1 MRLPT
6 WKANWRVRSGVFIAA
21 VATII
26 SSQAERPPAVALDND
41 GRLCYAA
48 DALGNR
54 VPDFSHAG
62 YRGGGV
68 QLPDAPVRVVVTPSM
83 GDDGGRIQAAIDY
96 VSQLAPDTSGIR
108 GAVLLQKGRYEIAGG
123 LRIATSGV
131 VLRGEGQGTD
141 ATVLIAAGTDRRT
154 LIEIVGRSNRETAV
168 PCAVTDGYIPVGAM
182 KLHIANSVG
191 LRAGDRVL
199 VERPSPKEWIKLVG
213 MDDAQNRLRPVWRP
227 GTLNVVW
234 DRVITDISGD
244 EVTLDAP
251 LTTALEQV
259 FGGATVA
266 AYVWPGRIE
275 DVGVENLRCE
285 SEFDPGNPMDEE
297 HAWMAVSLDAVQNA
311 WVCGVTVSHF
321 ASSAVDVR
329 AGAKWVTVEDCT
341 SLAPV
346 SELAG
351 YRRHAFHTSGQLTL
365 LQRCRSEDGLHDF
378 TVGYL
383 SAGPNVFLDCEARQ
397 AHGFSGSIGSWASG
411 VLFDN
416 VHIRRSTLNLDNL
429 KNWNQNVGWAAA
441 NSVLWQSSASKIT
454 CRPPPGAQNWAI
466 GIWSHFRAHGQ
477 RSSLNEFVRPDSL
490 YRAQLAKR
498 RGTAALASLPPQVRP
513 AEVTGTL
520 TLEKAIPD
528 LAAKLA
534 PPPQGRGKWLAN
546 LNGWLVA
553 DGRLLI
559 GGQIETPS
567 WIGQLLPERAPEGG
581 IALTRF
587 TPGRSGLGLT
597 DDFDALTGT
606 MIADNLVAI
615 RHHWG
620 LWYDRRRNDH
630 QINRRLPGDVW
641 PPFLEQP
648 WARSGE
654 GWTWNGLSR
663 YDLSRFNPWYFGRL
677 RQFAEIGRM
686 HGFVLINEMYYQHN
700 ILETGAHW
708 ADFPWRPVN
717 CIQATDFP
725 EPPQYGEGNC
735 ILMAEAFYDVS
746 HPVRRELHRAYIRQC
761 LANLADQ
768 PNVIH
773 TTGDEFS
780 GPLHFVEFWLDV
792 VAEWEAETGRR
803 PLIALSAPKD
813 VQDAIL
819 ADPARGRLIDVIDL
833 KYWWR
838 TDTETYAPRGGEN
851 LTPRQHES
859 LWKGGRPTPASIARM
874 VHEYRERFPDKAVVT
889 GLAEADGW
897 AFAAAGGSLPKLP
910 ASTDARLLEALP
922 GMRPMASPGDPT
934 TIRQWTLSDG
944 IDSWF
949 VTSLGV
955 RPLAVDLRDKKG
967 TFVFWR
973 IDPATGKCRLP
984 SESVAGGRIVTVDPA
999 PVETTVIWLARS

>member
-6 WKANWRVRSGVFIAA
+6 WKTKWRVRSGVFITA

-26 SSQAERPPAVALDND
+26 SSVAERPPAVAPGND
-41 GRLCYAA
+41 GRLRYVT

-68 QLPDAPVRVVVTPSM
+68 QLPDVPVRVVVTPTM
-83 GDDGGRIQAAIDY
+83 TNDGARIQAAIDY
-96 VSQLAPDTSGIR
+96 VAQLAPDASGIR
-108 GAVLLQKGRYEIAGG
+108 GAVLLKKGRYEIIGA

-131 VLRGEGQGTD
+131 VLCGEGQGTD

-154 LIEIVGRSNRETAV
+154 LIEIVGKSNRETAV
-168 PCAVTDGYIPVGAM
+168 PRAVTDVYIPVGAM
-182 KLHIANSVG
+182 KLHIANSIG

-199 VERPSPKEWIKLVG
+199 VERPSSKEWIKLVG
-213 MDDAQNRLRPVWRP
+213 MDDARSRRPVVWRP

-234 DRVITDISGD
+234 DRVITDVSGD

-285 SEFDPGNPMDEE
+285 SKFSPGNPMDEE
-297 HAWMAVSLDAVQNA
+297 HAWMAISLDAVQNA
-311 WVCGVTVSHF
+311 WVRDVTVSHF
-321 ASSAVDVR
+321 VSSAVDVR
-329 AGAKWVTVEDCT
+329 AGAKWVTVQDCT

-346 SELAG
+346 SELVG
-351 YRRHAFHTSGQLTL
+351 YRRHAFHASGQLTL

-383 SAGPNVFLDCEARQ
+383 SAGPNVFFDCEARK
-397 AHGFSGSIGSWASG
+397 AHGFSGSLGSWASG
-411 VLFDN
+411 ALFDN
-416 VHIRRSTLNLDNL
+416 VHIDGDRLNLDNL
-429 KNWNQNVGWAAA
+429 KDWNQNVGWAAA
-441 NSVLWQSSASKIT
+441 NSVLWQSSASQII
-454 CRPPPGAQNWAI
+454 CRQPPGAQNWAI
-466 GIWSHFRAHGQ
+466 GVRSHFRGDG
-477 RSSLNEFVRPDSL
+477 RLSSLNEFVRPESL
-490 YRAQLAKR
+490 YRAQLAER
-498 RGTAALASLPPQVRP
+498 RGAAALASLLPQVRP
-513 AEVTGTL
+513 ADVTGTL
-520 TLEKAIPD
+520 TLEKAVPD
-528 LAAKLA
+528 LAAKLV
-534 PPPQGRGKWLAN
+534 PPPQGRGKRLAN
-546 LNGWLVA
+546 LNGWLVV
-553 DGRLLI
+553 DGRLLV
-559 GGQIETPS
+559 GGQIVTPS

-587 TPGRSGLGLT
+587 APGRSGLGLT
-597 DDFDALTGT
+597 DDFETLAGM
-606 MIADNLVAI
+606 MIADNLVAV

-620 LWYDRRRNDH
+620 LWYDRCRNDH
-630 QINRRLPGDVW
+630 KIHRHMNGDIW

-654 GWTWNGLSR
+654 GRTWNGLSR

-686 HGFVLINEMYYQHN
+686 HGLVLINEMYFQHN
-700 ILETGAHW
+700 ILEAGVHW
-708 ADFPWRPVN
+708 VDFPWRPAN
-717 CIQATDFP
+717 CVQAMDFP
-725 EPPQYGEGNC
+725 ETPQYVKYDSV
-735 ILMAEAFYDVS
+735 LMAEPFYDVS
-746 HPVRRELHRAYIRQC
+746 HPTRRELHRAYIRQC

-780 GPLHFVEFWLDV
+780 GPLHFVQFWLDV

-803 PLIALSAPKD
+803 PLIALSASKD

-819 ADPARGRLIDVIDL
+819 ADPVRSPLINVIDL

-838 TDTETYAPRGGEN
+838 TDTDTYAPHGGEN

-874 VHEYRERFPDKAVVT
+874 VREYRERFPKKAVIT

-910 ASTDARLLEALP
+910 ASTDARLLRALP
-922 GMRPMASPGDPT
+922 GMRPMVSPGDQA
-934 TIRQWTLSDG
+934 TIRQWTLGDR
-944 IDSWF
+944 IDSRF
-949 VTSLGV
+949 IISLGGS
-955 RPLAVDLRDKKG
+955 PLAVDLRDKKG
-967 TFVFWR
+967 TFVLWR
-973 IDPATGKCRLP
+973 IDPATGKRRFP
-984 SESVAGGRIVTVDPA
+984 SETATGGRVVKVDTS
-999 PVETTVIWLARS
+999 PVETTVVWLERL

>member
-1 MRLPT
+1 
-6 WKANWRVRSGVFIAA
+6 
-21 VATII
+21 
-26 SSQAERPPAVALDND
+26 
-41 GRLCYAA
+41 
-48 DALGNR
+48 
-54 VPDFSHAG
+54 
-62 YRGGGV
+62 
-68 QLPDAPVRVVVTPSM
+68 
-83 GDDGGRIQAAIDY
+83 
-96 VSQLAPDTSGIR
+96 
-108 GAVLLQKGRYEIAGG
+108 
-123 LRIATSGV
+123 
-131 VLRGEGQGTD
+131 
-141 ATVLIAAGTDRRT
+141 
-154 LIEIVGRSNRETAV
+154 
-168 PCAVTDGYIPVGAM
+168 
-182 KLHIANSVG
+182 
-191 LRAGDRVL
+191 
-199 VERPSPKEWIKLVG
+199 
-213 MDDAQNRLRPVWRP
+213 
-227 GTLNVVW
+227 
-234 DRVITDISGD
+234 
-244 EVTLDAP
+244 
-251 LTTALEQV
+251 
-259 FGGATVA
+259 
-266 AYVWPGRIE
+266 
-275 DVGVENLRCE
+275 
-285 SEFDPGNPMDEE
+285 
-297 HAWMAVSLDAVQNA
+297 
-311 WVCGVTVSHF
+311 
-321 ASSAVDVR
+321 
-329 AGAKWVTVEDCT
+329 
-341 SLAPV
+341 
-346 SELAG
+346 
-351 YRRHAFHTSGQLTL
+351 
-365 LQRCRSEDGLHDF
+365 
-378 TVGYL
+378 
-383 SAGPNVFLDCEARQ
+383 
-397 AHGFSGSIGSWASG
+397 
-411 VLFDN
+411 
-416 VHIRRSTLNLDNL
+416 
-429 KNWNQNVGWAAA
+429 
-441 NSVLWQSSASKIT
+441 
-454 CRPPPGAQNWAI
+454 
-466 GIWSHFRAHGQ
+466 
-477 RSSLNEFVRPDSL
+477 
-490 YRAQLAKR
+490 
-498 RGTAALASLPPQVRP
+498 
-513 AEVTGTL
+513 
-520 TLEKAIPD
+520 
-528 LAAKLA
+528 
-534 PPPQGRGKWLAN
+534 
-546 LNGWLVA
+546 
-553 DGRLLI
+553 
-559 GGQIETPS
+559 
-567 WIGQLLPERAPEGG
+567 
-581 IALTRF
+581 
-587 TPGRSGLGLT
+587 
-597 DDFDALTGT
+597 
-606 MIADNLVAI
+606 
-615 RHHWG
+615 
-620 LWYDRRRNDH
+620 
-630 QINRRLPGDVW
+630 
-641 PPFLEQP
+641 
-648 WARSGE
+648 
-654 GWTWNGLSR
+654 
-663 YDLSRFNPWYFGRL
+663 
-677 RQFAEIGRM
+677 M

-910 ASTDARLLEALP
+910 ASTDARLSEALP